1 MKRSFPRLAFISSAL
16 LVGGLFGAQPAPQA
30 AAPAPRITAEY
41 VDAEKFTDFRDS
53 IMESEKARASLI
65 TQLNEHLASLGKYL
79 PEGQRLELRFKD
91 IDLAGDYEPW
101 RGPDF
106 DDIRIMKDI
115 YIPRMTIDYKLLDA
129 SGAVIRSGSERIS
142 DMSYLMSARMIPDND
157 PLRYDKNMLTDW
169 IRREFRKP
177 AK

>member
-1 MKRSFPRLAFISSAL
+1 MKARFPRLIFVSSVL
-16 LVGGLFGAQPAPQA
+16 LVGGLFGAESAPQT
-30 AAPAPRITAEY
+30 AAPVARITAEY
-41 VDAEKFTDFRDS
+41 VGAEKFTDFRDS
-53 IMESEKARASLI
+53 IMESEKARAGLI
-65 TQLNEHLASLGKYL
+65 TQFNEHLASLGKFL
-79 PEGQRLELRFKD
+79 PDGQRLELRFTN

-115 YIPRMTIDYKLLDA
+115 YIPRMTVEYKLLDA

-142 DMSYLMSARMIPDND
+142 DMSYLMSARLIPDND

-169 IRREFRKP
+169 VRREFRKP

>member
-1 MKRSFPRLAFISSAL
+1 MKRSLSRLVFVSSVL
-16 LVGGLFGAQPAPQA
+16 FVGGLFGADSAPQA
-30 AAPAPRITAEY
+30 AAPVARITAEY
-41 VDAEKFTDFRDS
+41 VGAEKFTDFRDS
-53 IMESEKARASLI
+53 IMESEKARASLMA
-65 TQLNEHLASLGKYL
+65 QLNEHLASLGKFL
-79 PEGQRLELRFKD
+79 PEGQRLELRFTD

-115 YIPRMTIDYKLLDA
+115 YIPRMKIDYKLLDA

-142 DMSYLMSARMIPDND
+142 DMSYLMSVRMIPDND

-169 IRREFRKP
+169 IRREFRKSG
-177 AK
+177 K